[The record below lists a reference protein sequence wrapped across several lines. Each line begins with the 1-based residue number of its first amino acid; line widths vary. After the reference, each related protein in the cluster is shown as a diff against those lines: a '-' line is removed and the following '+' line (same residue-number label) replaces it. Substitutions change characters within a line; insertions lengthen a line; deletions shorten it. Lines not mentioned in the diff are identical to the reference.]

1 MTLNLKIQKLKEILT
16 SYDKILVAL
25 SGGVDSAFMLAFSYK
40 HLGPDKVSAITANGP
55 HLAQDEVDYAAKLC
69 ETLGIY
75 HEEIDM
81 PHILP
86 IIEPNPQDRCYHC
99 KKEIFTVFCEKAKDG
114 GYVLC
119 DGTNLDDMDDY
130 RPGHKALEELNV
142 ASPLKEAGLTKNDI
156 REALHELASNYEDIK
171 TALTLPNGTDIWDK
185 PAFACLAS
193 RIPYGEIITVEKLEA
208 VYKAETYLKSLG
220 FTQVRVRN
228 HGDIARIETTA
239 DETKKF
245 FNETLMAE
253 INNNIK
259 NCGFKYAVLD
269 LGGYKMGGGYHGK

>member
-1 MTLNLKIQKLKEILT
+1 MTLDLKLQKLKEILS

-25 SGGVDSAFMLAFSYK
+25 SGGVDSAFLLAFSCK
-40 HLGPDKVSAITANGP
+40 HLGAGNVSAITANGP

-69 ETLGIY
+69 EALGIN
-75 HEEIDM
+75 HTEADLS
-81 PHILP
+81 HILP
-86 IIEPNPQDRCYHC
+86 IIKLNPQDRCYHC
-99 KKEIFTVFCEKAKDG
+99 KREIFTIFCEKAKDG

-119 DGTNLDDMDDY
+119 DGTNLDDMNDY
-130 RPGHKALEELNV
+130 RPGHKALAELNV
-142 ASPLKEAGLTKNDI
+142 ASPLKEAELTKNDI
-156 REALHELASNYEDIK
+156 REALHELATDDENIK
-171 TALTLPNGTDIWDK
+171 AALTLPNGMGIWDK

-208 VYKAETYLKSLG
+208 VYKAETYLRSLG
-220 FTQVRVRN
+220 FTQVRVRH

-239 DETKKF
+239 DEMNKF
-245 FNETLMAE
+245 FEESLMAE
-253 INNNIK
+253 VNNNIK